1 MTDKTENTSSLPSL
15 YLALIPVIF
24 LIITLG
30 TSIILFGDSTIG
42 GPAQIALLMAGMSA
56 GAVGVK
62 YGVNWSQ
69 LELATAVGISK
80 ALPAIFILLMVG
92 TLVGTWMLS
101 GTVPFLI
108 YWGLQIIAPEIF
120 YVATVI
126 ICAVVA
132 VSIGS
137 SWTTAGTVGVAL
149 VGIAAAAGMSIEV
162 TAGAIISGAYF
173 GDKLSPLSDTTNLAA
188 AVSETELFEHIRYL
202 LWTTVPAIAI
212 ALVFFA
218 IKSYSNAAEID
229 QAQIVSIS
237 TAIEQNFSALFPS
250 LRSEKALPALVGII
264 GLQAM
269 GVGSRALCN
278 IPYWVSPNE
287 VHNIMVHVV
296 HEKTCIGESCH

>member
-1 MTDKTENTSSLPSL
+1 
-15 YLALIPVIF
+15 
-24 LIITLG
+24 
-30 TSIILFGDSTIG
+30 
-42 GPAQIALLMAGMSA
+42 
-56 GAVGVK
+56 
-62 YGVNWSQ
+62 
-69 LELATAVGISK
+69 
-80 ALPAIFILLMVG
+80 MVG

-237 TAIEQNFSALFPS
+237 TAIEQNFNLSAWLMLPVAVTLGLAV
-250 LRSEKALPALVGII
+250 LRRPALVALLAGSVTAAIVGIMT
-264 GLQAM
+264 QTAM
-269 GVGSRALCN
+269 TAAEGTDSAALSAIKQIWLTAANGYTSTYLLYTSPSPRDRTRSRMPSSA
-278 IPYWVSPNE
+278 
-287 VHNIMVHVV
+287 
-296 HEKTCIGESCH
+296 